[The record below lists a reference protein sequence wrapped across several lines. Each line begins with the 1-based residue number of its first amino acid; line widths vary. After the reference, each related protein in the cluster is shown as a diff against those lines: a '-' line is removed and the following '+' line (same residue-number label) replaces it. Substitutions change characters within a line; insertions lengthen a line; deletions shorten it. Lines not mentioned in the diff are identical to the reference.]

1 MNEKQKNVGGH
12 VVIMAGYQ
20 AIEPAEENFGR
31 LAQLV
36 KDKKIKSEGMILVER
51 DKEGQVSIAA
61 TVDRQGRAGAGW
73 TGGVGLIVGLVS
85 PPLLVSVGTG
95 AATGGLIGKFT
106 KRKVESGIES
116 GLGDKLKPGTA
127 AVIAIV
133 DGA

>member
-1 MNEKQKNVGGH
+1 
-12 VVIMAGYQ
+12 MAGYQ
-20 AIEPAEENFGR
+20 AIEPAEKNFDQLTR
-31 LAQLV
+31 LV
-36 KDKKIKSEGMILVER
+36 KDKKVKSEGMILVER

-61 TVDRQGRAGAGW
+61 TVDRQGRQGMGW

-85 PPLLVSVGTG
+85 PPLLGSVATG
-95 AATGGLIGKFT
+95 AATGGLIGRFA

-133 DGA
+133 DEADQLA